1 MIYLALTLLFL
12 YVFWALYILVMG
24 VYRAHLSGRMS
35 KAAYV
40 LGVPWV
46 LLGYMVDIIAQYTI
60 ATLYFVDLPKKGE
73 HLVTDRLI
81 RYSAGSGWRK
91 AKADWICT
99 HLLDLFD
106 PRGDHC

>member
-46 LLGYMVDIIAQYTI
+46 LLGYTVDIIAQYTI